1 MATMKDIARLAKVST
16 STVSHVINNSRFVSE
31 EIREK
36 VLKIVA
42 ELNYTPSALARSLKV
57 RETRTLGMLVTASN
71 NPFFAEVIRSVER
84 YCNQHNY
91 NLLLSYTDGDSQ
103 RLHKNLQTL
112 IQKQIDGLLLMC
124 TESDWQLSHNLPALE
139 PIPKVVMDWWPLDIN
154 ADKVF
159 DNSELGGYLA
169 TKTLLEQGH
178 RQIAIITGSLTKSL
192 ARQRLTG
199 YQKALDEAKITL
211 NPDWI
216 IQSQFDFNGGL
227 AGMQQLLTLKNRP
240 TAVFASSDTIAVGA
254 YQALWQAGLS
264 AGKDLSIIGYDN
276 IDIAQYLSPPLA
288 TIHQSKNRLAKFA
301 VQQLIKRIKNPNTP
315 TENIILTPEVYLRD
329 SIQPF
334 LASEQNKKT
343 VE

>member
-36 VLKIVA
+36 VLKVVA

-84 YCNQHNY
+84 YCHSNNY
-91 NLLLSYTDGDSQ
+91 NLLLSYTDGDSE

-112 IQKQIDGLLLMC
+112 IQKKIDGLLLMC
-124 TESDWQLSHNLPALE
+124 AESHWQLSHDLPALE
-139 PIPKVVMDWWPLDIN
+139 DIPKVVMDWWPLEVKG
-154 ADKVF
+154 DKVF

-169 TKTLLEQGH
+169 TKTLLDQGH
-178 RQIAIITGSLTKSL
+178 RDIAIITGSLNKSL
-192 ARQRLTG
+192 AKQRLIG
-199 YQKALDEAKITL
+199 YQKALTEANITQ

-216 IQSQFDFNGGL
+216 IQSHFDFNGGL
-227 AGMQQLLTLKNRP
+227 AGMQQLLKLNHRP
-240 TAVFASSDTIAVGA
+240 TAVFACSDTIAIGA
-254 YQALWQAGLS
+254 YQALWQVGLTV
-264 AGKDLSIIGYDN
+264 GKDLSIIGYDN

-301 VQQLIKRIKNPNTP
+301 VQQLISRIKNPNTSC
-315 TENIILTPEVYLRD
+315 ENIILTPEVRLR
-329 SIQPF
+329 SSVQP
-334 LASEQNKKT
+334 LLIT
-343 VE
+343 